1 MVLGVVLVENK
12 AVLDENREGC
22 YEDSGDDLDAGP
34 TFWHFH
40 LPHPVAQSS
49 QSEPD
54 FWQYLNMPR
63 HKEAF
68 NQHLDAQ
75 TFSTFV
81 LV

>member
-1 MVLGVVLVENK
+1 MLGVVLVENK

-22 YEDSGDDLDAGP
+22 YEESGYDLDAGP
-34 TFWHFH
+34 TFWLFH
-40 LPHPVAQSS
+40 LPPLVSQAS

-63 HKEAF
+63 HKEVL
-68 NQHLDAQ
+68 NQHLDAE

-81 LV
+81 LL